1 MRKVKSILL
10 TSEGMDF
17 VEKLLRENDLIKEG
31 TLQDLENISL
41 NHNIIQALRANKLF
55 KDKDYIIK
63 NKNIVII
70 DDLTGRPLE
79 GRRYGDGL
87 HQAIEAKE
95 NLKIQ
100 KENQTIASITYQNF
114 LELTKN

>member
-1 MRKVKSILL
+1 
-10 TSEGMDF
+10 MDF
-17 VEKLLRENDLIKEG
+17 TENLLKNEKLISKG
-31 TLQDLENISL
+31 TLQDLENITL

-55 KDKDYIIK
+55 IKDKDYIVK
-63 NKNIVII
+63 DKQVVII
-70 DDLTGRPLE
+70 DELTGRPME

-114 LELTKN
+114 FRHMKS